1 MAVKVAYLLG
11 AGASQG
17 SIKHDGSLKDI
28 LLESI
33 SAAIVKRIDKDKIN
47 QLREV
52 RNDLVLEANI
62 EQLIT
67 LYEASGISK
76 HRGIAKRLRE
86 LFRQEIENIIRE
98 LEKTFQDIGK
108 SFIPTLLSCLIDM
121 HSITRLNEKLVLIMT
136 TNYEDLIEKA
146 MEQVHGG
153 INYVVKTIRK
163 DGIYHIKEEVI
174 PLLKLHGSFNWRN
187 EFPILISSK
196 TMREE
201 DVLWIPPG
209 IVKRKESYPFNL
221 IWGKARE
228 LLDCDILRIIG
239 SSLSTNDWELLS
251 LLYTTRN
258 LRTDKN
264 QPYIIE
270 IIDIPQKCE
279 ELRKQYQYLNFKSIL
294 EIPEVQEYLVHTHFS
309 QSIIGKRVVSEDKIK
324 GLAKYMDKEN
334 IFALW
339 LRAKGEKLFYSDI
352 PLTTQK
358 NFFQQYIRIGLGE
371 AHGKE

>member
-1 MAVKVAYLLG
+1 MAVRVAYLLG

-17 SIKHDGSLKDI
+17 AIKYDGSLKDI

-33 SAAIVKRIDKDKIN
+33 SEAIVKRIDKDKIN
-47 QLREV
+47 QLIEV
-52 RNDLVLEANI
+52 RNDLVLGANI

-76 HRGIAKRLRE
+76 HRGIAKGLRV
-86 LFRQEIENIIRE
+86 LFRQEIEKTIKE
-98 LEKTFQDIGK
+98 LEKTYRDLGK
-108 SFIPTLLSCLIDM
+108 SFTPTLLSCLIDM
-121 HSITRLNEKLVLIMT
+121 HSVTGLNEELVLILT

-146 MEQVHGG
+146 LEQVLGG
-153 INYVVKTIRK
+153 INYVVKTVGK
-163 DGIYHIKEEVI
+163 DGRYHIKEEVI

-187 EFPILISSK
+187 EFPILISRKK
-196 TMREE
+196 TREE

-251 LLYTTRN
+251 LIYTTQN
-258 LRTDKN
+258 LRTDKKR
-264 QPYIIE
+264 PYLIE
-270 IIDIPQKCE
+270 VIDVTQKCE
-279 ELRKQYQYLNFKSIL
+279 ELRGKYQYFNFKSIL
-294 EIPEVQEYLVHTHFS
+294 EIPEVKEYLVHTHFP
-309 QSIIGKRVVSEDKIK
+309 QSIIGKRVVPEDKIK

-352 PLTTQK
+352 PLKTKK
-358 NFFQQYIRIGLGE
+358 NFFQRYIRIGLGE

>member
-1 MAVKVAYLLG
+1 MAIRVAYLLG

-17 SIKHDGSLKDI
+17 SIKYDGCLKDI

-47 QLREV
+47 QLMEV
-52 RNDLVLEANI
+52 GNDLVLGANI
-62 EQLIT
+62 EHLIT
-67 LYEASGISK
+67 LYEASGVSK

-86 LFRQEIENIIRE
+86 LFRYEIENTIRE

-121 HSITRLNEKLVLIMT
+121 HSITRLNEKLVLILT

-153 INYVVKTIRK
+153 INYVVKTISK
-163 DGIYHIKEEVI
+163 DGIYHIKEKVI

-187 EFPILISSK
+187 EFPIFIRSK
-196 TMREE
+196 TRREE

-209 IVKRKESYPFNL
+209 IVKKKESYPFNM

-258 LRTDKN
+258 LRTDKK

-270 IIDIPQKCE
+270 IIDVPQKCE
-279 ELRKQYQYLNFKSIL
+279 ELKKQYQYLNFKSIL
-294 EIPEVQEYLVHTHFS
+294 EIPEVQEYLARTHFP
-309 QSIIGKRVVSEDKIK
+309 QSIVGKRVVSEDKIK

-352 PLTTQK
+352 ALETQK
-358 NFFQQYIRIGLGE
+358 NFFRQYIRIGLGE
-371 AHGKE
+371 TNGKE

>member
-1 MAVKVAYLLG
+1 MVVRVAYLLG

-17 SIKHDGSLKDI
+17 AIKYEGSLKDI

-33 SAAIVKRIDKDKIN
+33 STAIVKRIDKDKIN
-47 QLREV
+47 QLIEV
-52 RNDLVLEANI
+52 RNDLVLGANI
-62 EQLIT
+62 EHLIT

-76 HRGIAKRLRE
+76 HRGIAKKLRE
-86 LFRQEIENIIRE
+86 LFRHEIEKTIKE
-98 LEKTFQDIGK
+98 LEKTFKDIGK

-121 HSITRLNEKLVLIMT
+121 HSVTRLNEELVIILT

-146 MEQVHGG
+146 LEQVQGG
-153 INYVVKTIRK
+153 INYVVKTIAK
-163 DGIYHIKEEVI
+163 DGRYHIKEKGI

-187 EFPILISSK
+187 ESPILISSK
-196 TMREE
+196 MMREE

-251 LLYTTRN
+251 LLYTTQK
-258 LRTDKN
+258 LRTDKKP
-264 QPYIIE
+264 PYLIE
-270 IIDIPQKCE
+270 VIDVPQKCE

-294 EIPEVQEYLVHTHFS
+294 EIPEVQEYLARTHFP

-358 NFFQQYIRIGLGE
+358 NFFQQYIRNGLGE
-371 AHGKE
+371 AHEKE

>member
-1 MAVKVAYLLG
+1 MPTKVAYLLG

-17 SIKHDGSLKDI
+17 AIKYDGSLKDI

-33 SAAIVKRIDKDKIN
+33 SEAIVKRIDENKIN
-47 QLREV
+47 KLTEV
-52 RNDLVLEANI
+52 RNDLVLGANL
-62 EQLIT
+62 EHLVT

-76 HRGIAKRLRE
+76 HRGIAKKLRE
-86 LFRQEIENIIRE
+86 LFRNEIEKIIEE
-98 LEKTFQDIGK
+98 LEKTYQDLGK

-121 HSITRLNEKLVLIMT
+121 HSVTGLNEKLVLIMT

-146 MEQVHGG
+146 LEQVQDG
-153 INYVVKTIRK
+153 IDYVIETISK
-163 DGIYHIKEEVI
+163 DGRYHIKEGVI

-187 EFPILISSK
+187 KFPILIGSK
-196 TMREE
+196 IMGEE
-201 DVLWIPPG
+201 NVLWIPPG

-251 LLYTTRN
+251 LIYTTQN
-258 LRTDKN
+258 LRTDKKM
-264 QPYIIE
+264 PYSIE
-270 IIDIPQKCE
+270 VIDVPQKCE
-279 ELRKQYQYLNFKSIL
+279 ELRKRYQYLNFKSIL
-294 EIPEVQEYLVHTHFS
+294 EIPEVQEYLVRTHFTT
-309 QSIIGKRVVSEDKIK
+309 SIIRKRVVSEDKIK

-352 PLTTQK
+352 PLTTEK
-358 NFFQQYIRIGLGE
+358 NLLRQYIRIGLGE
-371 AHGKE
+371 THGEE

>member
-1 MAVKVAYLLG
+1 MAVRVAYLLG

-17 SIKHDGSLKDI
+17 AIKYDGSLRNI

-33 SAAIVKRIDKDKIN
+33 SEAIVKRIDKDKIN
-47 QLREV
+47 QLIEV
-52 RNDLVLEANI
+52 RNDLVLGANI

-76 HRGIAKRLRE
+76 HRGIAKGLRV
-86 LFRQEIENIIRE
+86 LFRQEIEKTIKE
-98 LEKTFQDIGK
+98 LEKTYRDLGK
-108 SFIPTLLSCLIDM
+108 SFTPTLLSCLIDM
-121 HSITRLNEKLVLIMT
+121 HSVTGLNEELVLILT

-146 MEQVHGG
+146 LEQVLGG
-153 INYVVKTIRK
+153 INYVVKTVRK
-163 DGIYHIKEEVI
+163 DGRYHIKEEVI

-187 EFPILISSK
+187 EFPILISRK
-196 TMREE
+196 KAREE

-251 LLYTTRN
+251 LIYTTQN
-258 LRTDKN
+258 LRTDKKL
-264 QPYIIE
+264 PYLIE
-270 IIDIPQKCE
+270 VIDFTQKCE
-279 ELRKQYQYLNFKSIL
+279 ELREKYEYFNFKSIL
-294 EIPEVQEYLVHTHFS
+294 EIPEVKEYLVHTHFP
-309 QSIIGKRVVSEDKIK
+309 QSIIGKRVVPEDKVK

-352 PLTTQK
+352 PLKTKK
-358 NFFQQYIRIGLGE
+358 NFFQRYIRIGLGE